1 MTTFVSAV
9 NRALR
14 EAMEEDPTVFVLGE
28 DVAYYGGMF
37 RATEG
42 LMGRFGEERV
52 IDTPISESAFVGMAL
67 GAALSGKRPVAELMF
82 FDFALV
88 AADPLLNQIAKTSLM
103 TGGKVSVP
111 LVVRTQGG
119 GYKGAAAQHSQMLEA
134 LFVHVPGLKVFAPS
148 RPADAFHMLKE
159 AILDPNP
166 VLFVEHKQLYGTQG
180 EVPAEA
186 ELPGRARTVRQG
198 SAITVVSY
206 SYAANLCE
214 EACQGLDVDLIDL
227 RYLNPLDF
235 ETVAESV
242 RRTHRALIVHEAHGR
257 CGIGAD
263 LAYRIQEACFDDLDA
278 PVRVQAAA
286 DHPIPFAKSLEFAT
300 LPTVDSIR
308 SAMQE
313 AMG

>member
-1 MTTFVSAV
+1 MTTFVGAV
-9 NRALR
+9 NRALH
-14 EAMEEDPTVFVLGE
+14 EAMADDTRVFVMGE
-28 DVAYYGGMF
+28 DVAHYGGMF

-42 LMGRFGEERV
+42 LLARFGEQRV
-52 IDTPISESAFVGMAL
+52 IDTPISESAFLGMAL

-82 FDFALV
+82 FDFSLV
-88 AADPLLNQIAKTSLM
+88 AADPLLNQIAKTALM
-103 TGGKVSVP
+103 TGGKVVAP

-198 SAITVVSY
+198 SALTVVSY

-278 PVRVQAAA
+278 PVRVHAAA

-308 SAMQE
+308 SAMLE